1 MKILVLSLYYAPELV
16 GGGLYTSEMC
26 KWLAARGHSVAV
38 VTAYPF
44 YPEWRVAKPYRNS
57 RFSRE
62 VLDGVTLTRCPFYVP
77 QNPSGLRRI
86 LSYLS
91 FALTSAGA
99 VIWNARG
106 LRPDVVFAV
115 APSLLFT
122 PAALA
127 AAAIAGARSWLHVQD
142 FEIGA
147 AFQLDLLKG
156 DRLQRWAT
164 SVESA
169 LLKRFARVS
178 TISPKMRDLLLEKKV
193 APARAIEFRNWVD
206 TTEIVVRDSA
216 TPLRAK
222 LGIPKDAVVALY
234 SGSMGFKQG
243 LETIIDAAR
252 MLQQRGSKVFFI
264 LCGNGATRDK
274 LVAQSSGL
282 DRIRFIDLQPRERL
296 PELLAT
302 ADIHLLPQRGSVAD
316 LVLPSKLAPM
326 LASGRPIVAMAEPG
340 TQIAAEIDGAGLIIS
355 PENPTALA
363 DALILL
369 ADDVDLRSTLGGKAR
384 EYARCKWDSRAILS
398 RAERDLLDLS
408 REGSHAPTDQSS
420 VNRF

>member
-44 YPEWRVAKPYRNS
+44 YPEWKVAEPYRNS

-62 VLDGVTLTRCPFYVP
+62 VRDGVMLTRCPFYVP

-99 VIWNARG
+99 LFWTASRA
-106 LRPDVVFAV
+106 RPDVVFVV

-122 PAALA
+122 PATLFVT
-127 AAAIAGARSWLHVQD
+127 AITGARSWLHVQD

-147 AFQLDLLKG
+147 AFQLELLKG
-156 DRLQRWAT
+156 NRLKRWAT
-164 SVESA
+164 SIESA
-169 LLKRFARVS
+169 LLKRFDRVS

-206 TTEIVVRDSA
+206 TTEIVLRDSA
-216 TPLRAK
+216 TPLRAQ
-222 LGIPKDAVVALY
+222 LGVPEDAVVALY

-243 LETIIDAAR
+243 LETIVDAAR
-252 MLQQRGSKVFFI
+252 LLQQRGSKLFFVI
-264 LCGNGATRDK
+264 CGNGATRDK
-274 LVAQSSGL
+274 LVEQSKGL

-302 ADIHLLPQRGSVAD
+302 ADIHLLPQRASVAD

-326 LASGRPIVAMAEPG
+326 LATGRPVIAMAAPQ
-340 TQIAAEIDGAGLIIS
+340 TQLASEVEDAGLVIPADD
-355 PENPTALA
+355 PEALA
-363 DALILL
+363 AAI
-369 ADDVDLRSTLGGKAR
+369 STLASDVALRTRLGTNGR
-384 EYARCKWDSRAILS
+384 N
-398 RAERDLLDLS
+398 RAECRWDAAKILCRFEHDLLGLAS
-408 REGSHAPTDQSS
+408 RRPDPA
-420 VNRF
+420 